1 MEKIFIK
8 QGYLGIFLF
17 VSFNLL
23 AFYFYPGGT
32 IIDPSTEGYLF
43 FYNFLS
49 NLGEWVAK
57 NGEDNIISAYLFNS
71 SMLILAISYGLFYFM
86 FLKIQFRLSDNNI
99 IKTLLMVTILLSLIS
114 FVLVAVFPSES
125 PTFNLH
131 IFFVKAAF
139 RLLFVHCLI
148 QVYNLFD
155 SQVFGDKIRTVS
167 AIFSF
172 ILFLFILVMEF
183 GPSPFENN
191 RSLFIQ
197 VTSQKLIVFSI
208 IVYFYFQVNE
218 ALKVRSS

>member
-1 MEKIFIK
+1 MSNISIK
-8 QGYLGIFLF
+8 QGYIGILLF
-17 VSFNLL
+17 VILNFISMVV
-23 AFYFYPGGT
+23 YPGGT
-32 IIDPSTEGYLF
+32 IIEPDTKGYSF

-57 NGEDNIISAYLFNS
+57 NGEDNVVSAYLFNS

-86 FLKIQFRLSDNNI
+86 FLKIQFRISDNNI

-139 RLLFVHCLI
+139 RLLFVHSLI

-155 SQVFGDKIRTVS
+155 SQVFGNKIRTVS
-167 AIFSF
+167 SVFSF
-172 ILFLFILVMEF
+172 VLFLFILVMEF

-208 IVYFYFQVNE
+208 IVYFYFQVKE
-218 ALKVRSS
+218 ALKVRNS

>member
-8 QGYLGIFLF
+8 QGYLGIFFF

-23 AFYFYPGGT
+23 AFNFYPGGT
-32 IIDPSTEGYLF
+32 IIDSSTEGYLF

-86 FLKIQFRLSDNNI
+86 FLKIQFRISDNNI

-114 FVLVAVFPSES
+114 FVLIAVFPSEV

-139 RLLFVHCLI
+139 RLLFVHSLF
-148 QVYNLFD
+148 QVYNLFE
-155 SQVFGDKIRTVS
+155 SQVFGNKIRIISTV
-167 AIFSF
+167 FSF
-172 ILFLFILVMEF
+172 VLFLFILVMEF

-191 RSLFIQ
+191 SSLFIQ
-197 VTSQKLIVFSI
+197 VTSQKLIVISI
-208 IVYFYFQVNE
+208 IIYFYFQVKE
-218 ALKVRSS
+218 ALRVRNL

>member
-8 QGYLGIFLF
+8 QGYLGIFFF

-23 AFYFYPGGT
+23 AFNFYPGGT
-32 IIDPSTEGYLF
+32 IIYSSTEGYLF

-71 SMLILAISYGLFYFM
+71 SMLILAVSYGLFYFM
-86 FLKIQFRLSDNNI
+86 FLKIQFRISDNNI

-114 FVLVAVFPSES
+114 FVLIAVFPSEV

-139 RLLFVHCLI
+139 RLLFVHSLI
-148 QVYNLFD
+148 QVYNLFE
-155 SQVFGDKIRTVS
+155 SQVFGNKIRIISTV
-167 AIFSF
+167 FSF
-172 ILFLFILVMEF
+172 VLFLFILVMEF

-197 VTSQKLIVFSI
+197 VTSQKLIVISI
-208 IVYFYFQVNE
+208 IIYFYFQVKE
-218 ALKVRSS
+218 ALKVRNL